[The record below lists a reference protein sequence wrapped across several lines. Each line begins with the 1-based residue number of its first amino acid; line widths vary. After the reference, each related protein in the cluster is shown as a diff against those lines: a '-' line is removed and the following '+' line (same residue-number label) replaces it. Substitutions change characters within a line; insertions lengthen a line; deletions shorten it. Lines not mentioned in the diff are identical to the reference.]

1 MSAMSP
7 VRRDITEPSIITQQ
21 PRFEGANI
29 GVAIGFKHVLY
40 LLEEAV
46 IQHFRECGF
55 GPRLLFEQYG
65 LCLEIVSSRAR
76 LSQVVYLDDV
86 ASIEITPARSDT
98 EQGVS
103 FALKMFLD
111 RNGARVKS
119 VTGTVQVVLRLDPNG
134 DSAEAPPA
142 ELASFVTQEIHRP
155 SQAPPATLG
164 TDLHVGFQEEELLQH
179 LAPAGSNTV
188 VWKDRIPYFYCHY
201 NRRMQHSG
209 YVRVMEAIVDR
220 FLYDRGISIRT
231 MLERSRWIPVVVEAR
246 VEMLREALMEETL
259 YTVYRVENILKD
271 ITYTARMDCY
281 VVRDGELIQSATGSI
296 THGYGQ
302 LEGRSGGMLVTFDST
317 TLAALQPDRGRS

>member
-1 MSAMSP
+1 MSA

-40 LLEEAV
+40 VMEEAV

-76 LSQVVYLDDV
+76 LSQVMYVDDV
-86 ASIEITPARSDT
+86 AYVEITPKQSDT
-98 EQGVS
+98 EQVLL
-103 FALKMFLD
+103 FVLKMFLD
-111 RNGARVKS
+111 RKGERVQS
-119 VTGTVQVVLRLDPNG
+119 LTGTVQVMLRLNQNG
-134 DSAEAPPA
+134 ESAEAPPA
-142 ELASFVTQEIHRP
+142 ELAPFVTTEIDRQQH
-155 SQAPPATLG
+155 APPATLD
-164 TDLHVGFQEEELLQH
+164 TRLRDNIQEENLLRQ
-179 LAPAGSNTV
+179 LSPDGSNTV
-188 VWKDRIPYFYCHY
+188 VWKERIPYLYCHY
-201 NRRMQHSG
+201 SQRMQHSG
-209 YVRVMEAIVDR
+209 YIRVMEAIVDR
-220 FLYDRGISIRT
+220 FLHERGISIRT

-281 VVRDGELIQSATGSI
+281 VVRDGELIQSATGRI
-296 THGYGQ
+296 THGYGK
-302 LEGRSGGMLVTFDST
+302 LEGRSGGTLVTFDPI
-317 TLAALQPDRGRS
+317 TLAALEPNRGRS